1 MCRGKTNLKINR
13 TFVLDFVIMDS
24 VIHAIYENG
33 IIRPFEPIDLENGEE
48 VDVFLVRKES
58 YNPEHTRRLLKEIAE
73 LPIEG
78 NPEPFSGTNHDE
90 ILYPKQQ

>member
-1 MCRGKTNLKINR
+1 MS
-13 TFVLDFVIMDS
+13 S

-33 IIRPFEPIDLENGEE
+33 IIRPFDPVDLENGEE

-58 YNPEHTRRLLKEIAE
+58 YDSERTRRLLKEIAE

-78 NPEPFSGTNHDE
+78 DPEPFSGVDHDE
-90 ILYPKQQ
+90 ILYPKQ

>member
-1 MCRGKTNLKINR
+1 MS
-13 TFVLDFVIMDS
+13 S

-33 IIRPFEPIDLENGEE
+33 IIRPFEPVNLENGEE

-58 YNPEHTRRLLKEIAE
+58 YDPERTRKMLKEIAE

-78 NPEPFSGTNHDE
+78 DPEPFSGAHHDS
-90 ILYPKQQ
+90 ILYPKE